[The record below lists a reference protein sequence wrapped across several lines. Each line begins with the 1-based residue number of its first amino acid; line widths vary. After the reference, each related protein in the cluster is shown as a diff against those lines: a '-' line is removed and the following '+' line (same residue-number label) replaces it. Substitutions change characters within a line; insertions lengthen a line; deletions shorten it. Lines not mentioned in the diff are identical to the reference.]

1 MNSVESS
8 IKKFTMSKTSVIM
21 LSRRLS
27 CPESCWFRTRPG
39 SYVVRGCPEPNV
51 VLGLFTIL
59 FRPVRRNFLP
69 AKVITSAGSVGG
81 PEFLD
86 RPIECLGDFLFYLD
100 NFSVV
105 IYRLRYNGIPNKLP
119 RYATVSRNIRI
130 PNIFFKKFNP
140 DF

>member
-1 MNSVESS
+1 M
-8 IKKFTMSKTSVIM
+8 M
-21 LSRRLS
+21 LNIIFSRRLS
-27 CPESCWFRTRPG
+27 RPG

-59 FRPVRRNFLP
+59 FRPNLF
-69 AKVITSAGSVGG
+69 
-81 PEFLD
+81 D
-86 RPIECLGDFLFYLD
+86 WPIKCLGTFSFYLD

-105 IYRLRYNGIPNKLP
+105 IYRLRYNGISDKLP

-130 PNIFFKKFNP
+130 SNIFFKEFNP